1 MSSRR
6 SVAKPLFTWA
16 PFEFTRGAHAVS
28 SRTLNNPLLAVNWAD
43 VRMLSLDPNGTLR
56 ILLEE
61 GESLTFG
68 FGSRERM
75 DEAFME
81 WMRSNDP
88 LLKD

>member
-1 MSSRR
+1 
-6 SVAKPLFTWA
+6 
-16 PFEFTRGAHAVS
+16 
-28 SRTLNNPLLAVNWAD
+28 
-43 VRMLSLDPNGTLR
+43 MLSLDPNGTLR